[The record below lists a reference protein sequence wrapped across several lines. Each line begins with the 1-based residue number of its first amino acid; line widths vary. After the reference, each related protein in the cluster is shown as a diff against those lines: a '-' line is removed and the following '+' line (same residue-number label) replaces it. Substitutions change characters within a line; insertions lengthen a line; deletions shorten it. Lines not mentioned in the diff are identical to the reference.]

1 MNTPLEHSNPKD
13 ALEIGRRP
21 GHLIWRAQQHGWRL
35 FMEEAGGFDITP
47 VQASILL
54 IVGDQPGIDQ
64 KTLAAMIALD
74 KATTGSVV
82 GRLDARGL
90 LTRMAPPS
98 DRRVRAIF
106 LTKEGK
112 KVNRRLGTVTRRA
125 RERLVKDLTPGER
138 SELIRLLRKLL
149 NIEDEGKG
157 SSPRTA
163 KR

>member
-1 MNTPLEHSNPKD
+1 VNAPLEYSNPKD

-35 FMEEAGGFDITP
+35 FMDEAGGYDITP

-54 IVGDQPGIDQ
+54 VIGDQPGIDQ

-82 GRLDARGL
+82 GRLEARGL
-90 LTRMAPPS
+90 LTRTTPPS
-98 DRRVRAIF
+98 DRRVRAMF

-112 KVNRRLGTVTRRA
+112 KLNRRLGTVTRRA
-125 RERLVKDLTPGER
+125 RERLVKSLTPGER

-149 NIEDEGKG
+149 NIDDEGK
-157 SSPRTA
+157 STSQRTA